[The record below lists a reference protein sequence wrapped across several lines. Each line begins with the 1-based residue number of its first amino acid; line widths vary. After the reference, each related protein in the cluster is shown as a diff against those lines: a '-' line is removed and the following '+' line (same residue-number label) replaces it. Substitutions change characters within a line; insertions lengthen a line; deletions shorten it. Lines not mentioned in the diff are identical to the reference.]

1 MKSNARIIVGR
12 ACNYTCSY
20 CCNKLPG
27 MMQQFYPIDSS
38 SELYW
43 VIYSHDNIC
52 ISGGE
57 PLLQCNI
64 DHTIGVACLA
74 HELNKKIYVYSNMSV
89 LPPPYLVDV
98 VDGWSIGYHPSQVDV
113 EVFVARVREL
123 MAMGA
128 RGVRVLVE
136 DKEEE
141 KLMPYFRYST
151 LKTWTRNQC
160 DKTDIEDWYI
170 LTQ

>member
-1 MKSNARIIVGR
+1 MKRNVRIIVGR

-20 CCNKLPG
+20 CCNKLDG
-27 MMQQFYPIDSS
+27 MMEKFYPISNA
-38 SELYW
+38 SELHW
-43 VIYSHDNIC
+43 IVYSHDNIC

-64 DHTIGVACLA
+64 THTMGIASLA
-74 HELNKKIYVYSNMSV
+74 KDLDKQVFVYSNMSV
-89 LPPPYLVDV
+89 LPPLSLVNI
-98 VDGWSIGYHPSQVDV
+98 VDGWSIGYHPTQVDE

-136 DKEEE
+136 DVEAE
-141 KLMPYFRYST
+141 KLRPYFRFGT
-151 LKTWTRNQC
+151 IKTWKRNQC
-160 DKTDIEDWYI
+160 DKQEIEDWYI
-170 LTQ
+170 ITD